1 MEEFWGEY
9 EFTLDDRG
17 RVSVP
22 ADFRHRFAEGAM
34 LTMNGDGCVELY
46 TEEGYREMVKDVA
59 AKPRTTPEGRQARRE
74 FYGQSFGAELD
85 RQGRIL
91 IPQKLRLK
99 ADLQGPVLIQGNLEC
114 FEIWDPERK
123 ELHDAK
129 AKVASSTEQASEG

>member
-22 ADFRHRFAEGAM
+22 ADFRHRFADGAM
-34 LTMNGDGCVELY
+34 LTMNSDGCIELY
-46 TEEGYREMVKDVA
+46 TKDGYRDMVKDVA

-91 IPQKLRLK
+91 IPQRLRQK
-99 ADLQGPVLIQGNLEC
+99 ADVQGPVVISGNLEC
-114 FEIWDPERK
+114 LEIWNPERK
-123 ELHDAK
+123 QRHDER
-129 AKVASSTEQASEG
+129 VALSAEQASEG